1 LLGGSVRAGVRI
13 AARPATYATPVH
25 VDPWAF
31 GGDAL
36 AAFGTLAL
44 AAVGFF
50 LAWSTRRLAT
60 ETATEVHAQWR
71 PILVP
76 VEDSI
81 QMFEKDLSQS
91 DQQLANRFPSQ
102 TIDCRN
108 VDTAELLRRQ
118 VEMTIRNIG
127 RGPAL
132 DIQVTHL

>member
-1 LLGGSVRAGVRI
+1 M
-13 AARPATYATPVH
+13 
-25 VDPWAF
+25 
-31 GGDAL
+31 
-36 AAFGTLAL
+36 AFGTLAL
-44 AAVGFF
+44 AAVAFF

-91 DQQLANRFPSQ
+91 DQQLAYRFPSQ
-102 TIDCRN
+102 TIDGRN